1 MLDQACATMPN
12 VRQMTLEEAQSAI
25 IDWMNAS
32 WDFRQKINPYEEG
45 IMKTTS
51 TRSLEQF
58 VLRSA
63 ANGLLAKAYMVK

>member
-1 MLDQACATMPN
+1 MNQED
-12 VRQMTLEEAQSAI
+12 TLRGKQKSNYSRIVTI